1 MKNDFQFGLTLKLT
15 VLLVSAS
22 FLCALPAAAQMKGD
36 IIQLNTPQSGER
48 LPTLKG
54 IGVDQ
59 HLDAQVPMDLQF
71 RDENGKS
78 VRLGDYFGKRP
89 VILNL
94 AYFNCTMLCNEVQSG
109 VVGSLK
115 AVNFTPAKDFDIVT
129 VSFDPRETPEMAAAK
144 KKSLLLRYRRDGAE
158 QGWHFLTGDQRNIQA
173 LTKSVGF
180 DYQFDPHSMQWVHA
194 AAVVV
199 LTPQG
204 RISKYFYGIEFAPKD
219 LRFGLIEASQ
229 NKIGT
234 MVDQVLLYCYH
245 YNPETGRYGAVI
257 MNVLRVAGAATVLVL
272 GAFVLIMFRRESSL
286 QTATGRIG

>member
-1 MKNDFQFGLTLKLT
+1 MKSDFQFGLQMRLT
-15 VLLVSAS
+15 GLLLAAL
-22 FLCALPAAAQMKGD
+22 FLCALPAVAQMKGD

-71 RDENGKS
+71 RDENGRP

-94 AYFNCTMLCNEVQSG
+94 AYYGCTMLCGEVQSG
-109 VVGSLK
+109 VIGSLK
-115 AVNFTPAKDFDIVT
+115 AVNFTPGKDFDIVT
-129 VSFDPRETPEMAAAK
+129 VSFDPRETPEMAMAK
-144 KKSLLLRYRRDGAE
+144 KKSLLLRYRREGAE
-158 QGWHFLTGDQRNIQA
+158 QGWHFLTGDQHNIEA

-180 DYQFDPHSMQWVHA
+180 DYQFDPHSMQWAHA
-194 AAVVV
+194 AAVMV

-204 RISKYFYGIEFAPKD
+204 KISKYFYGIEFAPKD

-229 NKIGT
+229 DKIGT
-234 MVDQVLLYCYH
+234 LVDQMLLYCYH
-245 YNPETGRYGAVI
+245 YNPATGRYGAVI
-257 MNVLRVAGAATVLVL
+257 MNVLRIAGAATALIL
-272 GAFVLIMFRRESSL
+272 GGFVFIMFRRDLSL
-286 QTATGRIG
+286 GTGAGRIG

>member
-1 MKNDFQFGLTLKLT
+1 MRLTGL
-15 VLLVSAS
+15 LLAAL
-22 FLCALPAAAQMKGD
+22 FLCALPAVAQMKGD

-71 RDENGKS
+71 RDENGRP

-94 AYFNCTMLCNEVQSG
+94 AYYGCTMLCGEVQSG
-109 VVGSLK
+109 VIGSLK
-115 AVNFTPAKDFDIVT
+115 AVNFTPGKDFDIVT
-129 VSFDPRETPEMAAAK
+129 VSFDPRETPEMAMAK
-144 KKSLLLRYRRDGAE
+144 KKSLLLRYRREGAE
-158 QGWHFLTGDQRNIQA
+158 QGWHFLTGDQHNIEA

-180 DYQFDPHSMQWVHA
+180 DYQFDPHSMQWAHA
-194 AAVVV
+194 AAVMV

-204 RISKYFYGIEFAPKD
+204 KISKYFYGIEFAPKD

-229 NKIGT
+229 DKIGT
-234 MVDQVLLYCYH
+234 LVDQMLLYCYH
-245 YNPETGRYGAVI
+245 YNPATGRYGAVI
-257 MNVLRVAGAATVLVL
+257 MNVLRIAGAATALIL
-272 GAFVLIMFRRESSL
+272 GGFVFIMFRRDLSL
-286 QTATGRIG
+286 GTGAGRIG